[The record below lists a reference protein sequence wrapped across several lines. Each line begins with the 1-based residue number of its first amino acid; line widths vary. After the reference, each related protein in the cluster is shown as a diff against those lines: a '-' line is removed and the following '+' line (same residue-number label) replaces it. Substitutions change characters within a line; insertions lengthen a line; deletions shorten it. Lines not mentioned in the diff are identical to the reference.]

1 MTDYKTWLS
10 SFTHWIKD
18 VKEHGL
24 KDVVSG
30 FVESEQA
37 LKDLSQERYELYKS
51 YLKNDIEHIVENESH
66 YNSLAWQE
74 LKESLWFELSHIED
88 KTQLEWQSLS
98 QDFKHNGVYHAG
110 EWIAMGTLVCK
121 NCTHSYDVYH
131 ATQITPCIECDG
143 IYFSRKALH
152 P

>member
-1 MTDYKTWLS
+1 MTDYKTWLG

-37 LKDLSQERYELYKS
+37 LNDLSQERYELYKS

>member
-1 MTDYKTWLS
+1 MTDYKTWLG

-110 EWIAMGTLVCK
+110 EWIAIGTLVCK

>member
-1 MTDYKTWLS
+1 MTDYKTWLG